1 LNFSKTL
8 VLVVKVYGAHAEADD
23 CDSRIESKKLK
34 FRHLEILANLT
45 TGMILSVI
53 LVKTTIVL
61 LMSENKKI

>member
-8 VLVVKVYGAHAEADD
+8 VLVVKVHVAHAEADV

-61 LMSENKKI
+61 LMSENQKI